1 MSPALGGSHVSLEVG
16 EGESA
21 EDLTATQLAI
31 SQGVLSPSVQG
42 DRKSVSTGLNQK
54 SICDW
59 YLKIKSHTGLGGPSQ
74 QTVN

>member
-21 EDLTATQLAI
+21 ESLAATEPAI
-31 SQGVLSPSVQG
+31 SQGILSPSVQG

-54 SICDW
+54 S
-59 YLKIKSHTGLGGPSQ
+59 L
-74 QTVN
+74 

>member
-54 SICDW
+54 SICKKKKKKRN
-59 YLKIKSHTGLGGPSQ
+59 LSVTGI
-74 QTVN
+74 